1 MSAMQVRFAQKGISA
16 VFRYG
21 AFTGKTIDEVAAGL
35 QAGTVTPG
43 QLPIQVIERGG
54 VLYTLNNRSLMTL
67 RLAGMAP
74 TIISNVTGNPTFEAQ
89 LTQRLTEIGGEVGDD
104 FVPTLRRARQ
114 Q

>member
-1 MSAMQVRFAQKGISA
+1 MSEMKLRFAQKGIPE

-21 AFTGKTIDEVAAGL
+21 EFAGKTIAEVAAGL
-35 QAGTVTPG
+35 QAGTVTSG

-67 RLAGMAP
+67 RFAGMAP

-104 FVPTLRRARQ
+104 FVPMLRKARRQ
-114 Q
+114 